1 MTAPFIQGP
10 SDPTV
15 QPVPASVV
23 EKVDA
28 ADTTLSNPKWA
39 VVALGS
45 NLGNRLETLQGAV
58 DALGDTPGLRIKGV
72 SPVYETEPWG
82 VDPGSQPAYF
92 NAVVVLKT
100 TLPPS
105 SLLERAHAVEEAF
118 HRVRDAHWGPRT
130 LDVDIVSYA
139 DVVSDDPQLTLPHPR
154 AHERAFVLA
163 PWHDLDPE
171 AQLPGRGP
179 VAGLLDTVTREG
191 VAPRQDLELRLPE

>member
-1 MTAPFIQGP
+1 MTAFFTEGQ

-28 ADTTLSNPKWA
+28 ADTTLHNPQRA
-39 VVALGS
+39 VVSLGS
-45 NLGNRLETLQGAV
+45 NLGNRLENLQGAV
-58 DALGDTPGLRIKGV
+58 DALEDTPGLRIKAV

-82 VDPGSQPAYF
+82 VEPGSQPSYF

-118 HRVRDAHWGPRT
+118 HRVRDEHWGPRT
-130 LDVDIVSYA
+130 LDVDIVAYA

-163 PWHDLDPE
+163 PWHDVDPD

-179 VAGLLDTVTREG
+179 VADLLGTVTREG
-191 VAPRQDLELRLPE
+191 VAARADLELRLPE

>member
-1 MTAPFIQGP
+1 MTAPFLKGP

-28 ADTTLSNPKWA
+28 ADTTLSNPKRA

-45 NLGNRLETLQGAV
+45 NLGNRLETLQGAI
-58 DALGDTPGLRIKGV
+58 DALEDTPGVRIKAV

-118 HRVRDAHWGPRT
+118 HRVRDERWGPRT

-179 VAGLLDTVTREG
+179 VAGLLDSVTREG
-191 VAPRQDLELRLPE
+191 VAPRADLELRLPE

>member
-1 MTAPFIQGP
+1 MTAPFIKGP
-10 SDPTV
+10 TDPTV

-28 ADTTLSNPKWA
+28 ADTTLSNPKRA

-45 NLGNRLETLQGAV
+45 NLGNRLETLQGAI
-58 DALGDTPGLRIKGV
+58 DALEDTPGVRIKGV

-118 HRVRDAHWGPRT
+118 HRVRDEHWGPRT

-179 VAGLLDTVTREG
+179 VAGLLDTVTRDG
-191 VAPRQDLELRLPE
+191 VAPRKDLELRLPE

>member
-1 MTAPFIQGP
+1 MSTPFTRGP

-15 QPVPASVV
+15 QPVPASVI
-23 EKVDA
+23 EQVDA
-28 ADTTLSNPKWA
+28 ADSTLSNPKRA
-39 VVALGS
+39 VIALGA
-45 NLGNRLETLQGAV
+45 NLGNRLETLQGAI
-58 DALGDTPGLRIKGV
+58 DALEDTPGVRVKGV

-82 VDPGSQPAYF
+82 VDPGSQPSYF

-118 HRVRDAHWGPRT
+118 HRVRDERWGPRT
-130 LDVDIVSYA
+130 LDIDIVAYA

-163 PWHDLDPE
+163 PWHDVDPD
-171 AQLPGRGP
+171 AQLPGHGP
-179 VAGLLDTVTREG
+179 VGDLLAAVTRAG
-191 VAPRQDLELRLPE
+191 VAPRADLELRLPE

>member
-1 MTAPFIQGP
+1 MKATH

-23 EKVDA
+23 ETVDA
-28 ADTTLSNPKWA
+28 ADTTLSNPRWA
-39 VVALGS
+39 VLALGA

-58 DALGDTPGLRIKGV
+58 DALADTPGLRVKAV

-82 VDPGSQPAYF
+82 VDPGSQPSYF
-92 NAVVVLKT
+92 NAVALVKT

-118 HRVRDAHWGPRT
+118 HRVREERWGPRT
-130 LDVDIVSYA
+130 IDVDIVAYA
-139 DVVSDDPQLTLPHPR
+139 DVVSDDPVLTLPHPR
-154 AHERAFVLA
+154 AHQRAFVLA
-163 PWHDLDPE
+163 PWHDVDPE

-179 VAGLLDTVTREG
+179 VAGLLSSVGDEG
-191 VAPRQDLELRLPE
+191 VTLRTDLELRLPE

>member
-1 MTAPFIQGP
+1 MSAFFTGGQ

-23 EKVDA
+23 ERVDA
-28 ADTTLSNPKWA
+28 ADTTLQNPKRA
-39 VVALGS
+39 VIALGA
-45 NLGNRLETLQGAV
+45 NLGNRLETLQGAI
-58 DALGDTPGLRIKGV
+58 DALEDTPGVRVKGV

-82 VDPGSQPAYF
+82 VDPGSQPTYF
-92 NAVVVLKT
+92 NAVVVVKT

-118 HRVRDAHWGPRT
+118 HRVREERWGART

-139 DVVSDDPQLTLPHPR
+139 EVVSEDPVLTLPHPR

-163 PWHDLDPE
+163 PWHDLDPV
-171 AQLPGRGP
+171 ALLPGRGP
-179 VAGLLDTVTREG
+179 VAELLTAVTREG
-191 VAPRQDLELRLPE
+191 VTARADLELRLPE

>member
-1 MTAPFIQGP
+1 MTAPFIKGP

-28 ADTTLSNPKWA
+28 ADTTLSNPNWA

-100 TLPPS
+100 TLPPA

-118 HRVRDAHWGPRT
+118 HRVRDEHWGPRT

-179 VAGLLDTVTREG
+179 VAGLLDTVTRDG
-191 VAPRQDLELRLPE
+191 VAPRRDLELRLPE

>member
-1 MTAPFIQGP
+1 MTAFFTEGH

-28 ADTTLSNPKWA
+28 ADTTLQNPKRA
-39 VVALGS
+39 VISLGS

-58 DALGDTPGLRIKGV
+58 DALEDTPGVRIKAV

-82 VDPGSQPAYF
+82 VEPGTQPSYF
-92 NAVVVLKT
+92 NAIVVLKT

-118 HRVRDAHWGPRT
+118 HRVRDERWGART
-130 LDVDIVSYA
+130 LDVDIVAYA
-139 DVVSDDPQLTLPHPR
+139 DVVSDDPHLTLPHPR

-163 PWHDLDPE
+163 PWHDVEPQ

-179 VAGLLDTVTREG
+179 VADLLAGVTREG
-191 VAPRQDLELRLPE
+191 VAARKDLELRLPE

>member
-1 MTAPFIQGP
+1 MTASFTQGP
-10 SDPTV
+10 TDPTV

-28 ADTTLSNPKWA
+28 ADTTLHNPQRA
-39 VVALGS
+39 VLSLGS

-58 DALGDTPGLRIKGV
+58 DALEDTPGVRVKAV

-82 VDPGSQPAYF
+82 VEPGSQPSYF

-118 HRVRDAHWGPRT
+118 HRVRDERWGART
-130 LDVDIVSYA
+130 LDVDIVSY
-139 DVVSDDPQLTLPHPR
+139 DGVVSDDPRLTLPHPR

-163 PWHDLDPE
+163 PWLDVDPD
-171 AQLPGRGP
+171 AQLPGRGS
-179 VAGLLDTVTREG
+179 VAELLGALTREG
-191 VAPRQDLELRLPE
+191 VAPRADLELRLPE

>member
-23 EKVDA
+23 EQVDA

-118 HRVRDAHWGPRT
+118 HRVRDEHWGPRT

-179 VAGLLDTVTREG
+179 VAGLLDTVTRDG
-191 VAPRQDLELRLPE
+191 VVPRQDLELRLPE

>member
-1 MTAPFIQGP
+1 MTAFFTEGH

-28 ADTTLSNPKWA
+28 ADTTLHNPKRA
-39 VVALGS
+39 VISLGS
-45 NLGNRLETLQGAV
+45 NLGNRLENLQGAI
-58 DALGDTPGLRIKGV
+58 DALEDTPGVRVKAV
-72 SPVYETEPWG
+72 SPVYETAPWG
-82 VDPGSQPAYF
+82 VAPDSQPSYF

-118 HRVRDAHWGPRT
+118 HRVRDERWGART
-130 LDVDIVSYA
+130 LDVDIVAYA

-154 AHERAFVLA
+154 AHERAFVLV
-163 PWHDLDPE
+163 PWHDVEPG
-171 AQLPGRGP
+171 AQLPGRGA
-179 VAGLLDTVTREG
+179 VSDLLDTVTREG
-191 VAPRQDLELRLPE
+191 VEARKDLELRLPE

>member
-1 MTAPFIQGP
+1 MTASFAAGH

-23 EKVDA
+23 QQVDA
-28 ADTTLSNPKWA
+28 ADATLHNPKRA
-39 VVALGS
+39 VLSLGS
-45 NLGNRLETLQGAV
+45 NLGNRLETLQGAI
-58 DALGDTPGLRIKGV
+58 DALEDTPGVRIKAV
-72 SPVYETEPWG
+72 SPVYETQPWG
-82 VDPGSQPAYF
+82 VAADSQPSYF

-118 HRVRDAHWGPRT
+118 NRVRDERWGPRT
-130 LDVDIVSYA
+130 LDVDIVAYA
-139 DVVSDDPQLTLPHPR
+139 EMVSDDPVLTLPHPR

-163 PWHDLDPE
+163 PWHDVEPE

-179 VAGLLDTVTREG
+179 VAELLDTVTRNG
-191 VAPRQDLELRLPE
+191 VEPRKDLELQLPQ

>member
-45 NLGNRLETLQGAV
+45 NLHNRLETLQGAV

-118 HRVRDAHWGPRT
+118 HRVRDEHWGPRT

-179 VAGLLDTVTREG
+179 VAGLLDTVTRDG
-191 VAPRQDLELRLPE
+191 VVPRQDLELRLPE

>member
-1 MTAPFIQGP
+1 MTAPFIKGP
-10 SDPTV
+10 TDPTV

-28 ADTTLSNPKWA
+28 ADTTLSNPKRA

-45 NLGNRLETLQGAV
+45 NLGNRLETLQGAI
-58 DALGDTPGLRIKGV
+58 DALGDTPGVRIKGV

-118 HRVRDAHWGPRT
+118 HRVRDEHWGPRT

-179 VAGLLDTVTREG
+179 VAGLLDAATRDG
-191 VAPRQDLELRLPE
+191 VAPRSDLELRLPE

>member
-1 MTAPFIQGP
+1 MKATH

-23 EKVDA
+23 AAVDA
-28 ADTTLSNPKWA
+28 ADVTLSNPKWA
-39 VVALGS
+39 VIALGA

-58 DALGDTPGLRIKGV
+58 DALEDTPGLRVKAV

-82 VDPGSQPAYF
+82 VEPGSQPSYL
-92 NAVVVLKT
+92 NAVALVKT

-118 HRVRDAHWGPRT
+118 HRVREERWGSRT
-130 LDVDIVSYA
+130 IDVDIVAYA
-139 DVVSDDPQLTLPHPR
+139 DVVSDDPVLTLPHPR

-163 PWHDLDPE
+163 PWHDVDPE
-171 AQLPGRGP
+171 AQLPGIGT
-179 VAGLLDTVTREG
+179 VADLLAGLGRDG
-191 VAPRQDLELRLPE
+191 VMPRGDLELRLPE

>member
-1 MTAPFIQGP
+1 MNAPFTKGP

-23 EKVDA
+23 ERVDA
-28 ADTTLSNPKWA
+28 ADSTLQNPKWA
-39 VVALGS
+39 VISIGS

-58 DALGDTPGLRIKGV
+58 DALEDTPGVRVKAV

-82 VDPGSQPAYF
+82 VEPGTQPSYF
-92 NAVVVLKT
+92 NAVVILRT

-118 HRVRDAHWGPRT
+118 NRVRDERWGPRT
-130 LDVDIVSYA
+130 IDVDIVSYA
-139 DVVSDDPQLTLPHPR
+139 DTVSDDPVLSLPHPR

-163 PWHDLDPE
+163 PWYDVDPQ
-171 AQLPGRGP
+171 AQLPGRGA
-179 VAGLLDTVTREG
+179 VADLLTSVTREG
-191 VAPRQDLELRLPE
+191 VEPRGDLELRLPE

>member
-1 MTAPFIQGP
+1 MTAYFIEGQ

-23 EKVDA
+23 EQVDA
-28 ADTTLSNPKWA
+28 ADTTLQNPKRA
-39 VVALGS
+39 VLSLGS
-45 NLGNRLETLQGAV
+45 NLGNRLETLQGAI
-58 DALGDTPGLRIKGV
+58 DALEDTPGVRVKAV

-82 VDPGSQPAYF
+82 VEPGSQPTYF

-105 SLLERAHAVEEAF
+105 SLLERAHAIEEAF
-118 HRVRDAHWGPRT
+118 HRVRDGRWGPRT
-130 LDVDIVSYA
+130 IDVDIVAYA
-139 DVVSDDPQLTLPHPR
+139 EVVSGDPVLTLPHPH

-163 PWHDLDPE
+163 PWHDVEPE

-179 VAGLLDTVTREG
+179 VDHLLTAVTREG
-191 VAPRQDLELRLPE
+191 VLPRPDLELRLPE